1 MTNKLLQNKKR
12 INGGIMKYKL
22 IFLLLLVAISTQLFS
37 WGGLGHKVIT
47 RLAIEG
53 LPDEM
58 GFIKENNEYLC
69 EHSTDPDKRK
79 DDDPTEEHKHYIDID
94 YYKEF
99 NVGEMIMDKA
109 ELIEIYGSEIVDEMG
124 ILPWNTIEVLNNLTI
139 AMRENNKVDILFY
152 AADLAHYVGD
162 AHQPQHLILNYNGKL
177 TNQRGIHGRYETDL
191 INANL
196 EELEANISPIELTH
210 IKEPLSYVFDY
221 CTQSNGFAG
230 LIELADLHSLKYSG
244 NEYNEKY
251 FNIFWFK
258 TKFMTF
264 HQFSNAAEDLASMYY
279 TAWINAGKPE
289 IK

>member
-1 MTNKLLQNKKR
+1 MKIKLL
-12 INGGIMKYKL
+12 
-22 IFLLLLVAISTQLFS
+22 FLALFVVITTQLFS
-37 WGGLGHKVIT
+37 WGGLGHEVIT
-47 RLAIEG
+47 RLAING

-99 NVGEMIMDKA
+99 NVGEMITDKA
-109 ELIEIYGSEIVDEMG
+109 ELIEIYGKEIVDDMG
-124 ILPWNTIEVLNNLTI
+124 ILPWNTVEVLNNLTV
-139 AMRENNKVDILFY
+139 AMKENNKDNILFF

-191 INANL
+191 VNANL
-196 EELEANISPIELTH
+196 EELEENISPIEFTH
-210 IKEPLSYVFDY
+210 VKEPLQFVFNY
-221 CTQSNGFAG
+221 CTQSSSFAG
-230 LIELADLHSLKYSG
+230 LIELADLHALKYSDG
-244 NEYNEKY
+244 EYNEKY
-251 FNIFWFK
+251 FNIFWFR

-279 TAWINAGKPE
+279 TAWVNAGKPE